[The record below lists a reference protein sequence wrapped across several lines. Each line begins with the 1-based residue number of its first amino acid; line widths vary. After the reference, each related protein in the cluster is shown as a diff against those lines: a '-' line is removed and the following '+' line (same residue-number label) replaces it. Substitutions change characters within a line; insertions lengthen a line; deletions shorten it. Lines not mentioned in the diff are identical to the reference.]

1 MNNSLFYRGEKKIL
15 DILQKS
21 VNDMKLTFI
30 TNIGYRIFFDNG
42 NSFGICSNEIWKEE
56 KKSLRYQ
63 SLFKD
68 FYSNELLRMKRTN
81 YKISIR
87 VQGQVPNDFLKT
99 ISSYGLG
106 NVLAICMFSKTR
118 ICAYY
123 FLAEGSNYNAI
134 NDFCNNIQMFE
145 KIVEENHQT
154 IDQLIELNRMKGF
167 SQKLLSDYAVQ
178 ELFEPKVNNLKSTQ
192 YFLSKGLFT
201 KKQSE
206 LLSLLASGVTS
217 YKAISKRMNNIS
229 LKTVEWHIT
238 ELKKR
243 TNASTKTEL
252 IQFAKKITV

>member
-1 MNNSLFYRGEKKIL
+1 
-15 DILQKS
+15 
-21 VNDMKLTFI
+21 
-30 TNIGYRIFFDNG
+30 
-42 NSFGICSNEIWKEE
+42 
-56 KKSLRYQ
+56 
-63 SLFKD
+63 
-68 FYSNELLRMKRTN
+68 
-81 YKISIR
+81 
-87 VQGQVPNDFLKT
+87 
-99 ISSYGLG
+99 
-106 NVLAICMFSKTR
+106 
-118 ICAYY
+118 
-123 FLAEGSNYNAI
+123 
-134 NDFCNNIQMFE
+134 MFE